1 MKRQI
6 QVLLQHKKN
15 NADAYTRVY
24 TSLCRVYGEVRVNNA
39 IAKEESLND

>member
-15 NADAYTRVY
+15 NAGAYARVY
-24 TSLCRVYGEVRVNNA
+24 ANLCRVYGEARVNNA
-39 IAKEESLND
+39 IVKEESK